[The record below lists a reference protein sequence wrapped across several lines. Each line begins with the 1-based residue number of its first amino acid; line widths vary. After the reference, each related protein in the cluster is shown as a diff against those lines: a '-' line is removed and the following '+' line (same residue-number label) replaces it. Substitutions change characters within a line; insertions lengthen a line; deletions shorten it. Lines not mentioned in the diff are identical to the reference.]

1 MKSFVIVFAVAASRV
16 IYEGSGEELKSVW
29 APIRVKTPAKTRSDF
44 EKFQAKMANLREN
57 ESVKAIENSIK
68 NDLES
73 GLRKAQEKMEIKSEA
88 LEASN
93 PMEPIA
99 RTGIDLFNGLIDD
112 IIVSFNKD

>member
-1 MKSFVIVFAVAASRV
+1 
-16 IYEGSGEELKSVW
+16 
-29 APIRVKTPAKTRSDF
+29 
-44 EKFQAKMANLREN
+44 
-57 ESVKAIENSIK
+57 
-68 NDLES
+68 
-73 GLRKAQEKMEIKSEA
+73 LRKAQEKMEIKSEA